1 MLKIWGR
8 ANSMNVQKAMWAVGE
23 LGIPHERIDAG
34 GKFGGLDTPQYL
46 AMNPNKRIPTID
58 DGGVIVWES
67 GAVVRYLAARYGSGS
82 LWPADP
88 GERARADQWMDW
100 KQTTL
105 SPPLSVVFMGLVR
118 TSADKRNQA
127 AIDAAA
133 VELGALYGLVDKE
146 LKGRK
151 FIAGDNLTIGDIPV
165 GATCYR
171 YFTLPIARPAMPN
184 LEAWYKRLQERPAY
198 RQHVMVSYED
208 LRVPGA

>member
-8 ANSMNVQKAMWAVGE
+8 ANSMNVQKAMWALAE

-34 GKFGGLDTPQYL
+34 GKFGGLDTPQYV

-118 TSADKRNQA
+118 TAADKRNQA

-133 VELGALYGLVDKE
+133 VELGALYGLIDKQ
-146 LKGRK
+146 LQGRK
-151 FIAGDNLTIGDIPV
+151 FIAGEKLTIGDIPA

-171 YFTLPIARPAMPN
+171 YFTLPIKRPALPN

-208 LRVPGA
+208 LRAPGA